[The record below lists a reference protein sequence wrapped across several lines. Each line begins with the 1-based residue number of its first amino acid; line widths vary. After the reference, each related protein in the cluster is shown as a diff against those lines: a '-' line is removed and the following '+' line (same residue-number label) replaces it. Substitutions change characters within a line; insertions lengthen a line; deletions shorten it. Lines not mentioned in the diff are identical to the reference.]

1 MRQKGFTL
9 VEILVT
15 LAVGSLIMTGALMSI
30 YQVITGTDRSNSQ
43 VVSLTDVT
51 NAARAIKED
60 LMVTQSSNLTDEDPV
75 PQGSVTLTWIDYTNF
90 SSDNESYHS
99 SSYTLSGTELL
110 RNYDGT
116 TKIVGRHISSIGFIQ
131 NGRVVTCNL
140 TATGPGIMERVE
152 NLEFSIITHMRT
164 EEVQ

>member
-51 NAARAIKED
+51 NAARAIKAD

-90 SSDNESYHS
+90 SSDNASYHS
-99 SSYTLSGTELL
+99 SSYTLSGTELR
-110 RNYDGT
+110 RNYDGVES
-116 TKIVGRHISSIGFIQ
+116 IVGRHITDVGFTR
-131 NGRVVTCNL
+131 NGRVINVVI
-140 TATGPGIMERVE
+140 TATGPGAQPRSDT
-152 NLEFSIITHMRT
+152 LTFSAYMRA
-164 EEVQ
+164 EEAE